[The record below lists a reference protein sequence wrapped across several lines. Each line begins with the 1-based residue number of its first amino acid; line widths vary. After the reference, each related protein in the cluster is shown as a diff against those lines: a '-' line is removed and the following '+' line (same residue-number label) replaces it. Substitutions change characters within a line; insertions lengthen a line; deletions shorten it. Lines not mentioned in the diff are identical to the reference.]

1 METLKLTEKRMQ
13 MLLPEN
19 IKNSDVLTTNDKKVL
34 GAIMNA
40 YATLEIVKNTGYYV
54 CPNEA
59 LRNITGIKQ
68 NSLIESIQNLI
79 DCKLITREVGE
90 RYTKGKRPK
99 ASIYRVVWENIKKPV
114 VKKTFDELFSTY
126 LDAPK
131 IKVGTIDIDSDIDND
146 IDNEIDIDT
155 VTDDETIIEDKEYN
169 NILKNNIYNKKD
181 NLNNIL
187 KKEDKMNSKK
197 DNIKEDKTI
206 DKPKNYKEL
215 GDYLRKR
222 VNEGLKQCK
231 TSQDIQQ
238 LKEEIIKELNND
250 FNYIPSYTNCLFSL
264 NSYFSNKIEELSPSL
279 TVIEVKGI

>member
-1 METLKLTEKRMQ
+1 MERIKLTDAEYN
-13 MLLPEN
+13 MLLPDN
-19 IKNSDVLTTNDKKVL
+19 IKNSDVISANAKKL
-34 GAIMNA
+34 L
-40 YATLEIVKNTGYYV
+40 ATILNYYRLNPIVKETGYLV
-54 CPNEA
+54 CSNA
-59 LRNITGIKQ
+59 VMRQSVGIKY
-68 NSLIESIQNLI
+68 NDMLKARDELVCYELISL
-79 DCKLITREVGE
+79 KVG
-90 RYTKGKRPK
+90 KKWK
-99 ASIYRVVWENIKKPV
+99 AGQDKVATQYYVRWDNIKKEL
-114 VKKTFDELFSTY
+114 KRKDFDELFSTY
-126 LDAPK
+126 LDATK
-131 IKVGTIDIDSDIDND
+131 TEVGTTTITTTNSITTTTTNSTTFT
-146 IDNEIDIDT
+146 DT
-155 VTDDETIIEDKEYN
+155 NTKTIFEDKEYK
-169 NILKNNIYNKKD
+169 NILKNNIN
-181 NLNNIL
+181 NNIL
-187 KKEDKMNSKK
+187 KIESKMNLK